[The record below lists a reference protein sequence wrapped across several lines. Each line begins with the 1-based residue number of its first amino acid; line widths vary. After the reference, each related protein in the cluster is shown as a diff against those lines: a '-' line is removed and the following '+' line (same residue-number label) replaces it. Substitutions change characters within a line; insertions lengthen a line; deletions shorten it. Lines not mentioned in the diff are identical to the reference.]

1 MNRQVTVIGAGVQG
15 TCIALELA
23 NRGYK
28 VDLLDQENVPF
39 NRTSV
44 RNEGKIHLG
53 LVYMND
59 PDFETPFLMLKAAF
73 QFSKNLSRWI
83 GNKAKKLNIGSPFY
97 YLVSKD
103 SILCIN
109 ELQKRYHKLQE
120 FYEQRIEDDTELNYL
135 GTTPK
140 RLAKRSTKEE
150 LAKHFV
156 VDKIQGGFASKEL
169 AIDTFKLAE
178 YVVQAIENHPNIT
191 FLGGHKIH
199 SISKNGS
206 GYIVEGIN
214 AEGPWKMKSL
224 QVVNATWTDKFRL
237 DETLGIPAPQGIL
250 HRLKYRVIADI
261 PAKMKDCPSAT
272 MVIGKFGDV
281 VIRPDKTAYV
291 SWYPDACRG
300 WSNSKV
306 PPETWD
312 DPSRGNVSEK
322 DFEMLSDL
330 FITETAKWYP
340 AIKNCKPKLVDAGV
354 IVAHGETDVDHEESQ
369 LHKRAKIGVTSYDGY
384 HSVET
389 GKLTTA
395 PMFAMD
401 TADNVDRVLQQL

>member
-1 MNRQVTVIGAGVQG
+1 MKRKVTVIGAGVQG
-15 TCIALELA
+15 SCIALELA

-28 VDLLDQENVPF
+28 VDLLDKEEVPF

-59 PDFETPFLMLKAAF
+59 PDFETPLLMLKAAF

-83 GNKAKKLNIGSPFY
+83 GNKTKKLNIGTAFY
-97 YLVSKD
+97 YLVSND
-103 SILCIN
+103 SFLSID
-109 ELQKRYHKLQE
+109 ELELRYQKLQE
-120 FYEQRIEDDTELNYL
+120 FYEKRKEENANLNYL
-135 GTTPK
+135 GTTPEF
-140 RLAKRSTKEE
+140 LAERCSEKE
-150 LAKHFV
+150 LADHFV
-156 VDKIQGGFASKEL
+156 LDKIQGGFATKEL

-178 YVVQAIENHPNIT
+178 HVVQAIDNHPNIT
-191 FLGGHKIH
+191 FWGGHKIN
-199 SISKNGS
+199 SVSKNGS
-206 GYIVEGIN
+206 GYVVEGIN
-214 AEGPWKMKSL
+214 ADGPWKMKSL
-224 QVVNATWTDKFRL
+224 QVVNATWADKFRL

-261 PAKMKDCPSAT
+261 PPGMKDCPSAT

-281 VIRPDKTAYV
+281 VIRPDNTAYV

-322 DFEMLSDL
+322 DFEKLSDL

-369 LHKRAKIGVTSYDGY
+369 LHRRAKIGVTSYDGY

-401 TADNVDRVLQQL
+401 TADHVDRVLQQL